1 MVTQYQIMLTVFF
14 LIKQIID
21 VIIEP
26 FTYICNLSFTLGIFP
41 DCMKIAKVI
50 PLFKKKEINQIFLII
65 DQYHYFNS
73 SLKLWRS
80 YLKLD

>member
-50 PLFKKKEINQIFLII
+50 PLFKKRK
-65 DQYHYFNS
+65 
-73 SLKLWRS
+73 
-80 YLKLD
+80 